1 MSPSRQEYRD
11 DSDIGKL
18 MHDFNCTSAEENN
31 RNGQRI
37 VRFAYDMLAF
47 LFSGSQK
54 QSEVGWGWLKIWSQ
68 GSFWLSGKV
77 VCFPQSGTKETIPII
92 V

>member
-1 MSPSRQEYRD
+1 MSPSRLEYRD

-31 RNGQRI
+31 RNGQCI

-47 LFSGSQK
+47 LFGGSQK
-54 QSEVGWGWLKIWSQ
+54 QSEVG
-68 GSFWLSGKV
+68 GS
-77 VCFPQSGTKETIPII
+77 
-92 V
+92 